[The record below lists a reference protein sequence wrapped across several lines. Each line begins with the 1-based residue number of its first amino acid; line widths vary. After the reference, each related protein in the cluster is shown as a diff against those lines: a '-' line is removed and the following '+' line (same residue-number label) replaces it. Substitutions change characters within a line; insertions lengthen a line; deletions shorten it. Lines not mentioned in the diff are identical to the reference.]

1 MPQITAKTQLVA
13 LLGYPLGHTLSPR
26 MHNAAFQELGL
37 DWCYLPLEVRPG
49 RLEGAL
55 KGLVA
60 RRFRGANVTIP
71 HKEKVL
77 EFLDEASPAAQALGA
92 ANTILAEGEHLYGD
106 NTDWIGFLRALD
118 DAGER
123 HPAGQALVLG
133 AGGAAR
139 AVVYALARE
148 GWEVAVLNRTPER
161 AEALVEALS
170 HSNPEA
176 SLRAGPLKRGKLK
189 RELAAS
195 QLLVN
200 ATPVGMHPHVDEC
213 PVPED
218 VPIPASVAVFDL
230 VYNPEETELLKRAR
244 EAGAKAIGG
253 LGMLL
258 HQGAEA
264 FRLWTGREAPLEV
277 MREALRAGLTP

>member
-37 DWCYLPLEVRPG
+37 DWCYIPLEVRPG

-60 RRFRGANVTIP
+60 RGFRGANVTIP

-92 ANTILAEGEHLYGD
+92 VNTILVEGESLYGD

-118 DAGER
+118 DAGQR
-123 HPAGQALVLG
+123 YPSGQALVLG

-161 AEALVEALS
+161 AEALVEALARAI
-170 HSNPEA
+170 PEA
-176 SLRAGPLKRGKLK
+176 DLRAGRLARRKLK
-189 RELAAS
+189 RELVAS

-200 ATPVGMHPHVDEC
+200 ATSVGMHPHENES

-218 VPIPASVAVFDL
+218 IAIPPNVAVFDL

-258 HQGAEA
+258 HQGAEG
-264 FRLWTGREAPLEV
+264 FRLWTGREPPLEV
-277 MREALRAGLTP
+277 MREAMREGLRG